1 MTNYKRYNNINKV
14 TRYFYDINVFTVNKK
29 LKKKKQLNIKIAEI
43 KNNISQQNNE
53 FKTLKTDLL
62 LLKNDL
68 HEFKS
73 NLTVSRDK
81 ADSFKN
87 DLNASKKMSDTFEN
101 NLQILEDDLL
111 QTRNKIL
118 AVKK

>member
-1 MTNYKRYNNINKV
+1 M
-14 TRYFYDINVFTVNKK
+14 
-29 LKKKKQLNIKIAEI
+29 AEI

-53 FKTLKTDLL
+53 FKTPKTDLL

-68 HEFKS
+68 HDFKS

-87 DLNASKKMSDTFEN
+87 DLNASEKMSDTFEITCNYLKTIYYRQEIRYLLLKN
-101 NLQILEDDLL
+101 NHMFLKINRFLQMMSC
-111 QTRNKIL
+111 
-118 AVKK
+118 KKSKRRLNYLRVN

>member
-14 TRYFYDINVFTVNKK
+14 TRYFYDINVFTVHKK
-29 LKKKKQLNIKIAEI
+29 LKKKLNIKIAEI

-73 NLTVSRDK
+73 NLTVYRDK

-87 DLNASKKMSDTFEN
+87 DLNVSKKN
-101 NLQILEDDLL
+101 
-111 QTRNKIL
+111 
-118 AVKK
+118 